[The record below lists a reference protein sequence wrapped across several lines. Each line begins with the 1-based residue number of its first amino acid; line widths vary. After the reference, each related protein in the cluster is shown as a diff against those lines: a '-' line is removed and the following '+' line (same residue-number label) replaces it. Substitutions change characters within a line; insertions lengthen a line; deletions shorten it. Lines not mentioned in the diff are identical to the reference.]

1 LFFWLRCVLCSTLFP
16 YTTLFRSTLL
26 CCCYRAWLLVG
37 TAANLR
43 LQSCGCSRSRH
54 VFRRNPWSYDVLVV
68 VCYCYNAWLLACTAT
83 TLRRQNCGCSVDKT
97 THKKSEKWWM
107 SRARVYELCSGETFR
122 ATTVVPYYVVA
133 TEHGT

>member
-1 LFFWLRCVLCSTLFP
+1 
-16 YTTLFRSTLL
+16 L

-37 TAANLR
+37 TAAALR

-68 VCYCYNAWLLACTAT
+68 VCYCYTARLQACTAT
-83 TLRRQNCGCSVDKT
+83 TLRGQNCGCSVDKT

-107 SRARVYELCSGETFR
+107 RRAIFYELCSGLFPCTTLFR
-122 ATTVVPYYVVA
+122 SYYVVA
-133 TEHGT
+133 TEHGS